1 MPATSPPTGAPE
13 PNAVVSHIAS
23 ASLIVL
29 RASANVARGEAAL
42 AGTAAGGYAPGGV
55 TMKDGRWQ
63 VAGTFP
69 SVTQERTARIAQNE
83 LSAPTTL

>member
-1 MPATSPPTGAPE
+1 MPDEQTGD
-13 PNAVVSHIAS
+13 
-23 ASLIVL
+23 
-29 RASANVARGEAAL
+29 RAAGAERRRQPHCLGLLDRLVGEHKRGPRRGGPGRS
-42 AGTAAGGYAPGGV
+42 GTGGYAPARL

-83 LSAPTTL
+83 LSAVTTL